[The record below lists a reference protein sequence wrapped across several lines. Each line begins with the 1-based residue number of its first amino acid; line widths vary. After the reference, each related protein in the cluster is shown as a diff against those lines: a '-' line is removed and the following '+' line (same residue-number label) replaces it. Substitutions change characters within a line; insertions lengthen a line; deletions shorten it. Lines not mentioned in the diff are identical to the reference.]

1 MTPTTGY
8 LYRPAED
15 QVSVMMESTCQLD
28 NILEVN
34 SEGLIIESMMIRM
47 NEIGVEEEITL
58 VGTGEKGLIAADRD
72 MTTKAIRANHWIQHG
87 KDSRGHRHTE
97 VQVRQGHLFD
107 SGIPLQC
114 GLTRIFKKGP

>member
-1 MTPTTGY
+1 MNRTSGELAMSEMHQSGHSTEIGVYREMTATIGH
-8 LYRPAED
+8 LYRRQAED

-34 SEGLIIESMMIRM
+34 SEGLIIESMMICM

-72 MTTKAIRANHWIQHG
+72 RTM
-87 KDSRGHRHTE
+87 
-97 VQVRQGHLFD
+97 
-107 SGIPLQC
+107 
-114 GLTRIFKKGP
+114 